1 MIAFLYY
8 TEWYFIFPLYFKNYF
23 QKKEMA
29 AISYRQRD
37 WFHGTIK
44 ENKGGEHR
52 MDQKEVDLNE
62 EQELSPEELAEFMA
76 SYKKELARIYKMSS
90 AKKSFMVRQ
99 KLPNLKMA
107 LEECD
112 RDMRKDIDE
121 LKHKYGIHY

>member
-1 MIAFLYY
+1 
-8 TEWYFIFPLYFKNYF
+8 
-23 QKKEMA
+23 MA
-29 AISYRQRD
+29 AISYRQRGRI
-37 WFHGTIK
+37 HGTIK

-76 SYKKELARIYKMSS
+76 SYKKELAHIYKMSS
-90 AKKSFMVRQ
+90 AKKSFLVRQ
-99 KLPNLKMA
+99 KLKMA

>member
-1 MIAFLYY
+1 
-8 TEWYFIFPLYFKNYF
+8 
-23 QKKEMA
+23 MA

-62 EQELSPEELAEFMA
+62 EQDLSPEELAEFMA

>member
-1 MIAFLYY
+1 
-8 TEWYFIFPLYFKNYF
+8 
-23 QKKEMA
+23 MA

-44 ENKGGEHR
+44 KTRESAFPREGEYR
-52 MDQKEVDLNE
+52 MDQKEDDLNE

-90 AKKSFMVRQ
+90 AKKAFMVRQ

>member
-1 MIAFLYY
+1 MKNRS
-8 TEWYFIFPLYFKNYF
+8 FPLKSWRNSSV
-23 QKKEMA
+23 
-29 AISYRQRD
+29 SYTHLR
-37 WFHGTIK
+37 
-44 ENKGGEHR
+44 
-52 MDQKEVDLNE
+52 
-62 EQELSPEELAEFMA
+62 AA

-90 AKKSFMVRQ
+90 AKKAFMVRQ

>member
-1 MIAFLYY
+1 
-8 TEWYFIFPLYFKNYF
+8 
-23 QKKEMA
+23 
-29 AISYRQRD
+29 
-37 WFHGTIK
+37 
-44 ENKGGEHR
+44 

-76 SYKKELARIYKMSS
+76 SYKKELAHIYKMSS
-90 AKKSFMVRQ
+90 AKKSFLVRQ

-121 LKHKYGIHY
+121 LKHKYGIHYWKAAAFFKKNFILPLAKNEVT

>member
-1 MIAFLYY
+1 
-8 TEWYFIFPLYFKNYF
+8 
-23 QKKEMA
+23 MA
-29 AISYRQRD
+29 AISYRQRGRI
-37 WFHGTIK
+37 HGTIK

-90 AKKSFMVRQ
+90 AKKSFMARQ

>member
-23 QKKEMA
+23 QKKEMV
-29 AISYRQRD
+29 AISYRQRGRI
-37 WFHGTIK
+37 HGTIK